1 MSKVLPINQDVESL
15 EPNMTLL
22 RTPEPPYVAVI
33 STNIHNG
40 NDIEGYDQH
49 MAVVVDIAR
58 SLPGFLGLESSAS
71 KLDDGRTLKV
81 GVIYWQDM
89 QSLEAWRAH
98 PEHLKVKRQGKR
110 DWYDEHNIRICQV
123 VKHYGANLSQGYST
137 ELANTDKL
145 TDPANV

>member
-1 MSKVLPINQDVESL
+1 MSNVLPITHSPEGL

-22 RTPEPPYVAVI
+22 HTPEPPYVAVI

-40 NDIEGYDQH
+40 NDIEGYNQH
-49 MAVVVDIAR
+49 MAIVIEIAK

-71 KLDDGRTLKV
+71 LLEDGRTLKV

-98 PEHLKVKRQGKR
+98 PEHLKVKRKGKR

-123 VKHYGANLSQGYST
+123 VKQYGANLTQGHSK
-137 ELANTDKL
+137 ELANTQRL